1 MVILNFI
8 WMKNEVNFY
17 RDRNEKLTNF
27 TGIKNIFRPY
37 FYESLQ
43 VVYCIDYHFYKNNP
57 LNGHALTR

>member
-1 MVILNFI
+1 
-8 WMKNEVNFY
+8 MKNEVNFY